1 MTYSLATTK
10 FVGRLSF
17 KHSGTRACSI
27 PGAKVHHSDERVT
40 LSYDINYIV
49 TYKPLAL
56 LEMRK
61 RCLRMSVDF
70 RAFEIFTDRRS
81 NISSSQI
88 VLNIIFRKGCMNT
101 EYVTTELQY

>member
-88 VLNIIFRKGCMNT
+88 VLNIIFRKGCMKA